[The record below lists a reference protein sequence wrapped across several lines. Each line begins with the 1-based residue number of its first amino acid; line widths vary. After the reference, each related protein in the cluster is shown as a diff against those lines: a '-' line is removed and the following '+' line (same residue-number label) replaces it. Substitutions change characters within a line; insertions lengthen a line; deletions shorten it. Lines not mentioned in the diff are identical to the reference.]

1 MCGSVRQAT
10 VTTFRA
16 ANAGLTLS
24 AAQVWSAAVAMSAA
38 EIAAVFRRAAAA
50 PGGGW
55 VVISAERVADGGLGL
70 GVAFAGANWRYLA
83 EAMPYPPKLPDPSAA
98 ILRPGTGRVA
108 LGVWSSVNRPH
119 EVAAEALARVGVDAA
134 VQPFGAETGFWAN

>member
-10 VTTFRA
+10 VTKFLA

-24 AAQVWSAAVAMSAA
+24 AAQVWSAAVAMSVV
-38 EIAAVFRRAAAA
+38 EIAAVFRRAASA

-55 VVISAERVADGGLGL
+55 VVISAERVADGGLG
-70 GVAFAGANWRYLA
+70 VAFAGASWRYLA
-83 EAMPYPPKLPDPSAA
+83 EVMPYPPKLPDSAAA
-98 ILRPGTGRVA
+98 ILRPGAGRVA
-108 LGVWSSVNRPH
+108 LGVWSSVNRPC